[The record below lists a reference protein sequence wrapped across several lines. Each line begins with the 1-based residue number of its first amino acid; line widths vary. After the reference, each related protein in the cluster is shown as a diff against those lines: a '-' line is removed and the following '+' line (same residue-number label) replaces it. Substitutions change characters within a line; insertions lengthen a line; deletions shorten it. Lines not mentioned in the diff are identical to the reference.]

1 MSATTNTGRPV
12 TVACAVCG
20 VLNRVDLERLQAGPK
35 CAACGRPI
43 RLDRPVKVR
52 EADFDRVIGGASV
65 PVVVDCY
72 ADWCGPCR
80 AMASTLDEFARAR
93 MGQALVLKLDTDA
106 NRAISQRLNI
116 RGIPTLIA
124 YRQGKEVRRHVGMAD
139 LRVLEGLIQ

>member
-1 MSATTNTGRPV
+1 
-12 TVACAVCG
+12 
-20 VLNRVDLERLQAGPK
+20 
-35 CAACGRPI
+35 
-43 RLDRPVKVR
+43 
-52 EADFDRVIGGASV
+52 
-65 PVVVDCY
+65 
-72 ADWCGPCR
+72 
-80 AMASTLDEFARAR
+80 